1 MFRSTEMEFSFLYG
15 DEFDVI
21 ESVDLGNCS
30 FVAIDSQAEL
40 CQRLK
45 FGKGNQEI
53 WYVGV
58 YIYPSDTFQAIT
70 DNLTDYIYQNLE
82 DKFGAG
88 NVKQANNS
96 TELNETTDTNTQL
109 FVNVKLVDAKDP
121 WGSRQIAIHIA
132 QDEGYTAIL
141 YAVLTSGADD
151 TAPLARGGQP
161 GTVVADSPR
170 TVLTGE
176 GWASRSI
183 GIVGIWRGPCE
194 PGGFPVGTG

>member
-1 MFRSTEMEFSFLYG
+1 MLNRISFRESVIKIVLVWVSVFLTSCSPMKAYVFRSTEMEFSFLYG

-21 ESVDLGNCS
+21 ENVDLGNCR

-53 WYVGV
+53 WYVSV

-70 DNLTDYIYQNLE
+70 NNLTDYIYQNLE

-121 WGSRQIAIHIA
+121 WGSRQIAIRIT

-141 YAVLTSGADD
+141 YAETIWYEDANTINSFI
-151 TAPLARGGQP
+151 Q
-161 GTVVADSPR
+161 TVSDSFEFHR
-170 TVLTGE
+170 Y
-176 GWASRSI
+176 
-183 GIVGIWRGPCE
+183 
-194 PGGFPVGTG
+194 

>member
-1 MFRSTEMEFSFLYG
+1 MPSKINFQRMFIKIILVWTSIFLTGCSPMKAYVFRSTEMEFSFLYG

-58 YIYPSDTFQAIT
+58 YIYPSDIFQVIAH
-70 DNLTDYIYQNLE
+70 NLTDYIYQNLE
-82 DKFGAG
+82 DKFGAE
-88 NVKQANNS
+88 NVKLANNS
-96 TELNETTDTNTQL
+96 TELNGTTDTDTQL

-132 QDEGYTAIL
+132 YDEDYTAIL
-141 YAVLTSGADD
+141 YAETIWYQDANEINSFI
-151 TAPLARGGQP
+151 Q
-161 GTVVADSPR
+161 TVSDSFEFHR
-170 TVLTGE
+170 Y
-176 GWASRSI
+176 
-183 GIVGIWRGPCE
+183 
-194 PGGFPVGTG
+194 